1 MEIKELHSVILALL
15 PKEQIVEPDKAQ
27 PKIESTTSTYHP
39 PSYEGKEQRLHSGDY
54 KSVPSSSVPPGQ
66 RIELLV
72 VDDSRRNRRL
82 MIKTLVIAGFICE
95 EADDGQNAVNMV
107 RQTCSQHPIQLLC
120 SIHSMHHHQI
130 SSFLND

>member
-1 MEIKELHSVILALL
+1 MHSSILALL
-15 PKEQIVEPDKAQ
+15 PKEPEKAQ
-27 PKIESTTSTYHP
+27 PKPASTTSTYQP
-39 PSYEGKEQRLHSGDY
+39 PSAQYEGKEQRSHTGDY
-54 KSVPSSSVPPGQ
+54 KSIPSSTIPAGQ

-107 RQTCSQHPIQLLC
+107 NLNIPSQYP
-120 SIHSMHHHQI
+120 S
-130 SSFLND
+130 